1 MYCRL
6 QSRPPV
12 RHHHERPYLRTYLTK
27 TLRLGRWWRHFP
39 CYVCHG
45 HGVHVA
51 ETQAPPLC
59 QQAGAI
65 NTQPP
70 FPQWPK
76 PEAGILVFARLPF
89 LDSKV
94 TRCYG
99 CGDTLKPSGTTPSP
113 PDDLVLTIR
122 LHRRYFKDRRQHM
135 SPDISSVYYHVNP
148 YCIRITFPAFQPNV
162 CRIPPDLQPF
172 LLPEHKQL
180 IF

>member
-1 MYCRL
+1 MT
-6 QSRPPV
+6 PFAPV
-12 RHHHERPYLRTYLTK
+12 Q
-27 TLRLGRWWRHFP
+27 GF
-39 CYVCHG
+39 
-45 HGVHVA
+45 HVA
-51 ETQAPPLC
+51 ETQAPLLC

-70 FPQWPK
+70 FPQRPK

-99 CGDTLKPSGTTPSP
+99 CGDTLKPSGTIPSP
-113 PDDLVLTIR
+113 PDDLVLTTR
-122 LHRRYFKDRRQHM
+122 LHRRYFKDGRQHM

-172 LLPEHKQL
+172 LQPEHKQL
-180 IF
+180 IFERLAVLV